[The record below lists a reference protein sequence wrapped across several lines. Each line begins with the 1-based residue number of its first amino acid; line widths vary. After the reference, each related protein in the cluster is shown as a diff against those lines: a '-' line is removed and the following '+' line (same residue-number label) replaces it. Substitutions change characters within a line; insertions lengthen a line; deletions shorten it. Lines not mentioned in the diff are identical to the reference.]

1 MKNATSMR
9 GDRKQVV
16 GARGTSTRAHPAMAQ
31 AYAAPASVAIST
43 PDAGGAVAWKNALC
57 RGGFA
62 AKRIAAYAYGTS
74 AGTSFESNRHS

>member
-9 GDRKQVV
+9 GDRKHVV
-16 GARGTSTRAHPAMAQ
+16 GKRSTRAHPAMAQ